1 LAVKK
6 KIRKIYRPRRIY
18 SNPAGRFDKEISD
31 GQNHWIDNS
40 GVDMQLAMIDDKILP
55 LKDLEPAYQDRG
67 LWFGDGVYEVIRS
80 YNGKLFAFEDHM
92 NRFSY
97 SLAQIGLTG
106 VSIEQIRGR
115 VLKAY
120 EASKIGNVRIYFH
133 VTRGSEPRNH
143 LPGKNLR
150 PNFLLTLNELVDHPE
165 DKEKGVSVSTY
176 PDWRWKRCDIKSLN
190 LLPNIMARMD
200 AEKKGCYEAIF
211 VNDAREITEGAG
223 SAYFAID
230 GEKKELITRPLGN
243 EILPSI
249 TRKQVLKIVEGT
261 GLKVVQ
267 QAISPD
273 QAKSCSEMFLAVTTK
288 DILPV
293 VQFDGARIGTGRVGE
308 WTKVLIEKFV
318 KLTETGYSL

>member
-1 LAVKK
+1 
-6 KIRKIYRPRRIY
+6 
-18 SNPAGRFDKEISD
+18 
-31 GQNHWIDNS
+31 
-40 GVDMQLAMIDDKILP
+40 MQLAMIDDKILP

-67 LWFGDGVYEVIRS
+67 TWFGDGVYEVIRS

-106 VSIEQIRGR
+106 VSIEQIRDR
-115 VLKAY
+115 VLNAY
-120 EASKIGNVRIYFH
+120 SASQIENVRIYFH
-133 VTRGSEPRNH
+133 ITRGSEPRNH

-150 PNFLLTLNELVDHPE
+150 PNFLLVLNELADHPE
-165 DKEKGVSVSTY
+165 DKERGIAVSTY

-211 VNDAREITEGAG
+211 VNDNREITEGAG

-261 GLKVVQ
+261 GLKVAEK
-267 QAISPD
+267 AISPD

-293 VQFDGARIGTGRVGE
+293 VQFDGAKVGTGRVGE

-318 KLTETGYSL
+318 KLVK

>member
-1 LAVKK
+1 
-6 KIRKIYRPRRIY
+6 
-18 SNPAGRFDKEISD
+18 
-31 GQNHWIDNS
+31 
-40 GVDMQLAMIDDKILP
+40 MQLAMIDDKVLP

-67 LWFGDGVYEVIRS
+67 TWFGDGVYEVIRS

-92 NRFSY
+92 SRFSY

-106 VSIEQIRGR
+106 VSIEQIRDR
-115 VLKAY
+115 VIKAY
-120 EASKIGNVRIYFH
+120 DVSQIENVRIYFH

-150 PNFLLTLNELVDHPE
+150 PNFLLVLNELVDHPE
-165 DKEKGVSVSTY
+165 DKENGIAVSTY

-190 LLPNIMARMD
+190 LLPNIMARID
-200 AEKKGCYEAIF
+200 ADKKGCYEAIF
-211 VNDAREITEGAG
+211 VNDNQEITEGAG

-249 TRKQVLKIVEGT
+249 TRKHVLQIVEGT
-261 GLKVVQ
+261 GLRVVQ
-267 QAISPD
+267 KVISPY

-288 DILPV
+288 DIVPV
-293 VQFDGARIGTGRVGE
+293 VQFDGAKVGTGRVGE
-308 WTKVLIEKFV
+308 WTKVLIEKFKELV
-318 KLTETGYSL
+318 T

>member
-1 LAVKK
+1 
-6 KIRKIYRPRRIY
+6 
-18 SNPAGRFDKEISD
+18 
-31 GQNHWIDNS
+31 
-40 GVDMQLAMIDDKILP
+40 MQLAMIDDKILP
-55 LKDLEPAYQDRG
+55 FKDLEPAYQDRG

-80 YNGKLFAFEDHM
+80 YNGTLFAFEDHM

-106 VSIEQIRGR
+106 VSIEEIGDR

-120 EASKIGNVRIYFH
+120 EKSQIENVRIYFH

-150 PNFLLTLNELVDHPE
+150 PNFLLVLNELVDHPE
-165 DKEKGVSVSTY
+165 DKEKGIAVSTY

-211 VNDAREITEGAG
+211 VNDAQEITEGAG

-230 GEKKELITRPLGN
+230 GQKKELITRPLGN

-267 QAISPD
+267 QAISPE

-293 VQFDGARIGTGRVGE
+293 VQFDGTKVGTGRVGE
-308 WTKVLIEKFV
+308 WTIKLIERFKQLV
-318 KLTETGYSL
+318 K

>member
-1 LAVKK
+1 
-6 KIRKIYRPRRIY
+6 
-18 SNPAGRFDKEISD
+18 
-31 GQNHWIDNS
+31 
-40 GVDMQLAMIDDKILP
+40 MQLAMIDDKVLP
-55 LKDLEPAYQDRG
+55 LKDLGPAYQDRG

-80 YNGKLFAFEDHM
+80 YHGKLFAFEDHM
-92 NRFSY
+92 SRFSY

-106 VSIEQIRGR
+106 VSIEEIRDR
-115 VLKAY
+115 VLKAF
-120 EASKIGNVRIYFH
+120 EKSQLANVRVYFH

-143 LPGKNLR
+143 LPGKGLR

-165 DKEKGVSVSTY
+165 DKEKGISVSTY

-211 VNDAREITEGAG
+211 VNDNREITEGAG

-249 TRKQVLKIVEGT
+249 TRKHVLQIVEGS
-261 GLKVVQ
+261 GLRMVEK
-267 QAISPD
+267 AISPE
-273 QAKSCSEMFLAVTTK
+273 QAKRCSEMFLAVTTK

-293 VQFDGARIGTGRVGE
+293 VNFDGTKVGTGRVGE
-308 WTKVLIEKFV
+308 WTKILIEKFRMLV
-318 KLTETGYSL
+318 K